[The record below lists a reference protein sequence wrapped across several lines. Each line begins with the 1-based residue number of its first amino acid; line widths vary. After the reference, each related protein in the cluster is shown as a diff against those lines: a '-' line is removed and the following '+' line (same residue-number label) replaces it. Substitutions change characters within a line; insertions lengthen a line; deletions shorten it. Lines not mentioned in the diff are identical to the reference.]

1 MWKNRWFLLVVIII
15 IASFF
20 RLYQLKTVPPGLY
33 PDEAMEGNDA
43 LQIIHA
49 GSPAGEFKPFY
60 PENNGREGLFVN
72 ILVPF
77 IKFLGNEPW
86 VIRLPMAIAGILT
99 VLGVYFLTAELL
111 GATTG
116 LLASFLVATSF
127 WHIIFSRIGFRAML
141 APMLLIWALYL
152 FLLAIRRVSSKTW
165 ILIAALAGIIYGL
178 GFYTYISY
186 RITPFLFLLFIP
198 FFRKEKNFW
207 KISLVFALFAFI
219 TCLPI
224 GYYFLQHP
232 ADFTGRTSQI
242 SVFNSA
248 HPLKDLGWN
257 ILKTAGMF
265 NVRGDYNWRHNISGV
280 PELFWPVGILFVL
293 GVILGIKTLI
303 QNVKIKV
310 QNDNA
315 KFKNDSAERNTKTL
329 HFDFSFLILFLWL
342 ILAALPVVISNEGI
356 PHALRAILMIPPVFM
371 LAAIAGIWLY
381 GTVLTKLR
389 NDTKIRKYILRP
401 TFWILLVLLVLEAYQ
416 QYFITWAKN
425 KNTIDAF
432 SSDYVEIGREIN
444 ALPLDVPKYVIVR
457 ESGVLGGDVP
467 VSAQTVMFITDSYLP
482 KYRELK
488 NIHYVLPDEEKNI
501 PAGAAKF
508 YLK

>member
-1 MWKNRWFLLVVIII
+1 LRQNLYNLTMPKNHWLLLIVILI

-33 PDEAMEGNDA
+33 PDEAMEGNNA
-43 LQIIHA
+43 LQIIHG
-49 GSPAGEFKPFY
+49 GSFKPFY

-77 IKFLGNEPW
+77 IGFLGNQPW
-86 VIRLPMAIAGILT
+86 VVRLPMAIAGILT
-99 VLGVYFLTAELL
+99 VLGVYFLAAELI

-141 APMLLIWALYL
+141 APMLLVWALYL
-152 FLLAIRRVSSKTW
+152 FLLALRRASSKIW

-186 RITPFLFLLFIP
+186 RVTPLLFLLFIP
-198 FFRKEKNFW
+198 FFRKEKSFW
-207 KISLVFALFAFI
+207 KIPLVFTLFAVI

-224 GYYFLQHP
+224 GYYFLRHP

-248 HPLKDLGWN
+248 HPIKDLGWN

-265 NVRGDYNWRHNISGV
+265 NVRGDHNWRHNLSGA

-293 GVILGIKTLI
+293 GVIFGV
-303 QNVKIKV
+303 VKLWRWLRRK
-310 QNDNA
+310 A
-315 KFKNDSAERNTKTL
+315 ANTFPNE
-329 HFDFSFLILFLWL
+329 HFALLLLFLWL

-381 GTVLTKLR
+381 RFLKKYNSVKLL
-389 NDTKIRKYILRP
+389 NIVVFL
-401 TFWILLVLLVLEAYQ
+401 FFLLLVLETYQ
-416 QYFITWAKN
+416 QYFVTWAKN

-432 SSDYVEIGREIN
+432 GSDYAEIGRQIN
-444 ALPLDVPKYVIVR
+444 ALPPEVPKYVIIKA
-457 ESGVLGGDVP
+457 SGVLAGGVP
-467 VSAQTVMFITDSYLP
+467 MPAQTVMFITDSYLP

-488 NIHYVLPDEEKNI
+488 NIHYVLPDEEKDV
-501 PAGAAKF
+501 PTGAAKF